1 MDKLQ
6 AMTTFARVVE
16 TQSFS
21 KAAQTLSMPRS
32 AGAAIKTFVD
42 WIIRIFPQS
51 GVNPDDRSR

>member
-1 MDKLQ
+1 
-6 AMTTFARVVE
+6 MTTFARVVE

-21 KAAQTLSMPRS
+21 KAAQALSMPRS